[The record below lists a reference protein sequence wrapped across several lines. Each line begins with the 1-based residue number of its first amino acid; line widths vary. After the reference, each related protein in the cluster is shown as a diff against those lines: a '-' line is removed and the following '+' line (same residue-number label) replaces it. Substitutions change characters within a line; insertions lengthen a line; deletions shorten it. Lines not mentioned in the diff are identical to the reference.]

1 MSVSAS
7 RLLRLAGKAL
17 YEGLL
22 ILVVVFMVVPTAI
35 VVLLSFSGD
44 KFIRFPPQTWGM
56 RQYVTL
62 VASDEWLTPLW
73 RSLGLGITSA
83 LLAVAIGFPAVLAL
97 YRTAAPG
104 KDLLQFL
111 GLGPLLAPSVAYAV
125 ALYGLF
131 ADLRLLGSFVGLL
144 LVHIT
149 LALPFVLLITGA
161 AISRVPR
168 ELELA
173 ALSLGASRSRAW
185 RDITLRLML
194 PALVASFIFAFIGSF
209 DEAIITS
216 FLASI
221 GFVTLPVEIFSSVR
235 FGVDPVITAI
245 ATLLTVVTA
254 GLLLVYGLLRRR
266 V

>member
-1 MSVSAS
+1 MSRV
-7 RLLRLAGKAL
+7 LRAGGKVL

-22 ILVVVFMVVPTAI
+22 ALVVVFMVVPTVI

-44 KFIRFPPQTWGM
+44 EFIRFPPRSWGT
-56 RQYVTL
+56 RQYETL
-62 VASDEWLTPLW
+62 VGSDEWLTPLW
-73 RSLGLGITSA
+73 RSLGLGISSA
-83 LLAVAIGFPAVLAL
+83 LLAVIIGFSAVMAL

-104 KDLLQFL
+104 KELLQFL

-125 ALYGLF
+125 ALYSLF
-131 ADLRLLGSFVGLL
+131 ADLRLLGSFFGLL
-144 LVHIT
+144 MVHIT
-149 LALPFVLLITGA
+149 MALPFVLLIIGA

-173 ALSLGASRSRAW
+173 ALSLGASRTRAW
-185 RDITLRLML
+185 RDITLRLLL

-209 DEAIITS
+209 DEAIVTS

-245 ATLLTVVTA
+245 ATLLTLATA
-254 GLLLVYGLLRRR
+254 LLMVIYGMMRRR
-266 V
+266 T

>member
-1 MSVSAS
+1 MSGV
-7 RLLRLAGKAL
+7 LRAAGKVL

-22 ILVVVFMVVPTAI
+22 ALVVIFMVVPTLI

-44 KFIRFPPQTWGM
+44 EFIRFPPRSWGT
-56 RQYVTL
+56 RQYETL
-62 VASDEWLTPLW
+62 LGSEEWLTPLT
-73 RSLGLGITSA
+73 RSLGLGVSA
-83 LLAVAIGFPAVLAL
+83 AVLAVIIGLSAVMAL

-104 KDLLQFL
+104 KELLQFL

-131 ADLRLLGSFVGLL
+131 ADLRLLGSFFGLL
-144 LVHIT
+144 MVHIT
-149 LALPFVLLITGA
+149 MALPFVLLIIGA

-173 ALSLGASRSRAW
+173 ALSLGASRTRAW
-185 RDITLRLML
+185 RDITLRLLL
-194 PALVASFIFAFIGSF
+194 PAVVASFIFAFVVSF
-209 DEAIITS
+209 DEAIVTS
-216 FLASI
+216 FLSSI
-221 GFVTLPVEIFSSVR
+221 GFVTLPVAIFSSVR

-245 ATLLTVVTA
+245 ATLLTAATA
-254 GLLLVYGLLRRR
+254 LLLLVYGLLRRS